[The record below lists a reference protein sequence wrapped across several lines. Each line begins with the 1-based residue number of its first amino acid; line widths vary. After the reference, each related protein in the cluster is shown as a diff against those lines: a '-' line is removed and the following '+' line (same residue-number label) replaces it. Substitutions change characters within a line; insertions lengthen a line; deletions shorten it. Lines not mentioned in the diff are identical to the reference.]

1 MGLENQVIFA
11 GFQKDINPF
20 YQTADLFV
28 LSSNYEGF
36 GNVLLEALINGVNIV
51 STDCKSGPGEI
62 LSNGKYGKLV
72 PVNDVEALAS
82 GIIEVLKGSSIDQNI
97 LQSRAREFHPSQI
110 AKQVPLDYYFQLKSM
125 LKNKKS
131 LFISYDGLLDQ
142 LGASQILPYLEGLVI
157 TLDEDACH

>member
-1 MGLENQVIFA
+1 MIIGEGEERKNLENQVKIMGLENQVIFA

-51 STDCKSGPGEI
+51 STDCKSGPAEI

-110 AKQVPLDYYFQLKSM
+110 AKKYLSLLFPTQKHV
-125 LKNKKS
+125 KK
-131 LFISYDGLLDQ
+131 
-142 LGASQILPYLEGLVI
+142 
-157 TLDEDACH
+157 